1 MAIRIDAE
9 VDSIDCVHMG
19 AHIIHK
25 RVPLSWSRSLS
36 KTMVVHKPQLGGG
49 ARFTKARTL
58 NTPSELNNVQA
69 PASLAGANPR
79 SVMVVDDHP
88 IARAGIISLL
98 SVHDWLVVIGQAADG
113 QEALTKAKAL
123 APDLIV
129 VDINLP
135 KLSGLALTKSLHA
148 ELPDSRVIILSM
160 HGFDQVAEPVLESG
174 ARGYVCK
181 RVATEELVEALEKV
195 ASGGAYFPAF
205 SRNGVQGEG
214 SRQEHPGKRR
224 EISPRERQVLVGI
237 AEGLSN
243 KEVAERLSLGV
254 RTIETHRGA
263 LMRKLDIH
271 TVAGL
276 TRFALQQGLVPRAA
290 A

>member
-1 MAIRIDAE
+1 MA
-9 VDSIDCVHMG
+9 
-19 AHIIHK
+19 
-25 RVPLSWSRSLS
+25 
-36 KTMVVHKPQLGGG
+36 VHKPQLGSG
-49 ARFTKARTL
+49 ARFTSVRAL
-58 NTPSELNNVQA
+58 NSTSKLSDMRD
-69 PASLAGANPR
+69 PASLARANPR
-79 SVMVVDDHP
+79 RVMVVDDHP
-88 IARAGIISLL
+88 IARAGVISLL

-113 QEALTKAKAL
+113 QEALTKARTL

-135 KLSGLALTKSLHA
+135 KLSGLALTKSLRA
-148 ELPDSRVIILSM
+148 ELPESRVVILSM
-160 HGFDQVAEPVLESG
+160 HTFDQVADPVMESG

-181 RVATEELVEALEKV
+181 RVATEELIEALEKV
-195 ASGGAYFPAF
+195 ASGGAYFPAS
-205 SRNGVQGEG
+205 SRGGLNGERSVHEN
-214 SRQEHPGKRR
+214 PGKRR
-224 EISPRERQVLVGI
+224 DISPRERQVLAGI

-243 KEVAERLSLGV
+243 KEVAERLGLGV